1 MDNFELFKQALLEYN
16 NTTEKVENSDPE
28 DCEKDNLCI
37 SHSEYNNSA
46 ILVETS
52 DEDDVCLHEKVIEE
66 NGGKI
71 CMDCGIEVS
80 RDILYDKEW
89 RYYGS
94 NDTKHTSDP
103 NRCHIRKSEYK
114 TIFKDV
120 ENMGFSEKIIN
131 IANGIYEDVTKNK
144 IYRGKSR
151 KAIIFACIFHSYKI
165 DGNPLSCENLI
176 KIFNLD
182 KKIGLKGLKYV
193 NLNASKKSKLKET
206 YITPEN
212 LIEEIMEKFGANED
226 QKKEVTELYQKIK
239 NKSSTLNRSRPQSVA
254 SGLVRYYILSK
265 NKDISMTDF
274 KEKVNLSE
282 LTINRITKEITKIL
296 KD

>member
-1 MDNFELFKQALLEYN
+1 MDNFDLFHKALLEYN
-16 NTTEKVENSDPE
+16 NTTTDKVENEKIDEIDLSDDE
-28 DCEKDNLCI
+28 NQVGC
-37 SHSEYNNSA
+37 SHDK
-46 ILVETS
+46 I
-52 DEDDVCLHEKVIEE
+52 IEE

-71 CMDCGIEVS
+71 CIDCGIEVS

-94 NDTKHTSDP
+94 SDTKHASDP
-103 NRCHIRKSEYK
+103 NRCHIRKSEDK
-114 TIFKDV
+114 TIYKDV
-120 ENMGFSEKIIN
+120 ENMGFSDKIIN

-165 DGNPLSCENLI
+165 DGNPLSCEHLI

-212 LIEEIMEKFGANED
+212 LIEEIMDKFGANDD
-226 QKKEVTELYQKIK
+226 QKLEVTELYQKIK

-265 NKDISMTDF
+265 NKDISMNDF